1 MPRSGKLLLL
11 STRADATV
19 VPLTVM
25 QEAIVAV
32 QFESKTNNPMFDGV
46 YDIAP
51 AELEALSTQVM
62 LVDVREPSEYNG
74 ELGHIAG
81 TELIPLGSLPDQL
94 EQLPKDKTIVFV
106 CRSGNRSGQASAYAL
121 MNGWTN
127 TYNMKG
133 GMLLWNSLLLPVER

>member
-1 MPRSGKLLLL
+1 
-11 STRADATV
+11 
-19 VPLTVM
+19 M
-25 QEAIVAV
+25 QEETVTV
-32 QFESKTNNPMFDGV
+32 DFETKTDNPYFEGV

-51 AELEALSTQVM
+51 AELEQMKSEVM
-62 LVDVREPSEYNG
+62 LVDVREPGEFTG

-81 TELIPLGSLPDQL
+81 AQLIPLGTLPDHL
-94 EQLPKDKTIVFV
+94 EQLPKDKPVVFI
-106 CRSGNRSGQASAYAL
+106 CRSGNRSGQASGYAL